1 MVIAGERDRS
11 VVQNRAGGDQVSV
24 AAVSIPPPFASR
36 LRLFARQMRG
46 RYELARAMALPGVD
60 AEAPGGA
67 RTYFD
72 FFSQAEKQLMWS
84 AASMTTRSAN
94 IVRTAG
100 GENKSALRRRELETL
115 QFA

>member
-1 MVIAGERDRS
+1 
-11 VVQNRAGGDQVSV
+11 
-24 AAVSIPPPFASR
+24 
-36 LRLFARQMRG
+36 
-46 RYELARAMALPGVD
+46 MALPGVD